1 MCQTTSVSSL
11 HIPGRVVAITG
22 GARGIG
28 LATAEALTAAG
39 MRVVI
44 GDVDAQAATEAAAAI
59 GSRAAATTLDV
70 RDEGS
75 FRDFLAFAET
85 TFGPVEV
92 LINNAGIMPIGPFT
106 DEPVEVARR
115 ALEINLLGCLIGM
128 KVALPA
134 MVSAGRGHILNVSS
148 VAGKSPVPGGLT
160 YAATKAA
167 VVSATETARVEYAG
181 TGVDFTC
188 VMPSFTNTDLVA
200 GTSGTRFIKN
210 IEPTQVAT
218 AIRDAIARPRA
229 DVYVP
234 GSVGVIAK
242 TTPLLGRRLRDAIN
256 RGLKADR
263 TFLEIDQGAR
273 ADYTKRITAPPTPN
287 ELEPGP
293 PPD

>member
-1 MCQTTSVSSL
+1 
-11 HIPGRVVAITG
+11 
-22 GARGIG
+22 
-28 LATAEALTAAG
+28 